1 MPRKVNGHI
10 ADVTEKNIENI
21 LCTEE
26 QRRRKNSRPYR
37 IIARVTRACGTV
49 GFLVANAAVFGGWV
63 LVNELVVEFDPYPYT
78 FLLFGVSLEA
88 IFLSIFILISQS
100 MADAEN
106 ERRHH
111 LDLQMNLLTEREM
124 TALMRLTVQMAEKM
138 GINDDATK
146 EVRAFAHETDPSAV
160 QMQIVDAEHRHHI
173 DDVGEK
179 NRARSSR

>member
-1 MPRKVNGHI
+1 MASTVNDHI
-10 ADVTEKNIENI
+10 AQVTEKNIENI

-26 QRRRKNSRPYR
+26 QRRKNESRPYR
-37 IIARVTRACGTV
+37 LIARVTKACGTV
-49 GFLVANAAVFGGWV
+49 GFLVANTVVFAGWV

-88 IFLSIFILISQS
+88 IFLSIFILISQN

-124 TALMRLTVQMAEKM
+124 TTLMRPAVHMAEKM
-138 GINDDATK
+138 GIDDDATK

-160 QMQIVDAEHRHHI
+160 LMQIVDAEHRHHI

-179 NRARSSR
+179 KDQTG